1 MEAVLRVTPLPGE
14 TTWSFLHRVASAYRL
29 QVTDLTAWWQWANPV
44 HQRHGVRPDGE
55 VLLNVVAQGQ
65 LAGWC
70 RVPAGHLAR
79 ALPSWTAGPTELA
92 GRGEDGQGWARWQS
106 GASEWGPVVF
116 GCRLCAARRGSG
128 VAPVWA
134 YWPQWRRLCA
144 RHGRWLLEVGEGHPV
159 EFVDAGNLVMELIRA
174 QRQWDRVER
183 IGQAADAAPRQVFG
197 LARAVVCG
205 WWGREDFWERETVW
219 GPRLEQLVAA
229 TRRWCPDPAGW
240 GVEQWRLLVR
250 DVVVFPEVVAVAEAL
265 VDPRMQQ
272 LAAGSGAGALV
283 RGRGGGERFT
293 AALGERLGRVWLGEL
308 EADGHGGPLASWAR
322 AAVREQRRPAGSPPQ
337 QGRYGLWWVH
347 SAHRPTEVGTGLR
360 RLSDPLGA
368 GPGAREGSGAAGR
381 GGPAARGWRVE
392 LAVPRRTG
400 HGRGLEQRH
409 AQLFTEGLEQARLHV
424 ERFGHLAIAHTGGRA
439 REEFDLGRW
448 LANRR
453 ADATSLTVEQT
464 EQLRRLDAWW
474 NPPWPVDWQRAWYR
488 ARAHV
493 HEQGPV
499 HGGDNLAGLPGW
511 LQRWLRHQI
520 ASYGQLHDGQRALLA
535 EIGLSTGEVELFH
548 TWSGQRRPVADGLA
562 VAHAYTARH
571 GHLAVSQPTVVDGF
585 ALGTWLRNQRQRQR
599 SLGRL
604 TRLGHR
610 LTDLDAWWN
619 PPWPVAWQRMWWA
632 SRYHLTGLP
641 DGVEWWPDAPNDEH
655 ITAWLREQSARR
667 TLLLPEQRRLV
678 DELLSLTGGM
688 PVWRP
693 RISDVA
699 WQSLSRLLPAR
710 SHTGGRPR
718 SERQI
723 LEGIVHIACTGQAWT
738 RLPPSL
744 GSFQACRRRFLIWSD
759 DGTLQQICCAVLSEE
774 DAAWQQRLAA
784 YLDPSE

>member
-1 MEAVLRVTPLPGE
+1 MEAVLRVTPVQGE
-14 TTWSFLHRVASAYRL
+14 TTWSFLHRVAAGYRL
-29 QVTDLTAWWQWANPV
+29 QVTDLTTWWQWANPMP
-44 HQRHGVRPDGE
+44 RRRDVRPDGE
-55 VLLNVVAQGQ
+55 VFLDEVAQGQ

-79 ALPSWTAGPTELA
+79 ALPSWAAGPAVLA
-92 GRGEDGQGWARWQS
+92 SSSGDRQGWARWRA
-106 GASEWGPVVF
+106 GASEWGPVVI
-116 GCRLCAARRGSG
+116 GCRLCAARRGTG
-128 VAPVWA
+128 GGRVWA
-134 YWPQWRRLCA
+134 YRRRWRRLCV
-144 RHGRWLLEVGEGHPV
+144 RHGRWLLDVGEGHPV
-159 EFVDAGNLVMELIRA
+159 EFVDAGDWGVELARA
-174 QRQWDRVER
+174 QRHWDRVA
-183 IGQAADAAPRQVFG
+183 QAGAAVGAAQREVFG

-205 WWGREDFWERETVW
+205 WWGRTEFWERDAVW
-219 GPRLEQLVAA
+219 EPRLQQVVAA
-229 TRRWCPDPAGW
+229 TRRWCPDLVGW

-272 LAAGSGAGALV
+272 LASGSGAGALV
-283 RGRGGGERFT
+283 RGRGGGERFA
-293 AALGERLGRVWLGEL
+293 AALGERLRRVWLGEL
-308 EADGHGGPLASWAR
+308 EADGHSGPLASWAR
-322 AAVREQRRPAGSPPQ
+322 AVVREQRRPAGSPPQ

-347 SAHRPTEVGTGLR
+347 SAHRPVEVGTGLR
-360 RLSDPLGA
+360 RLAGPLGA
-368 GPGAREGSGAAGR
+368 GPGSREDSGAAGR
-381 GGPAARGWRVE
+381 GGPAARGWRME

-409 AQLFTEGLEQARLHV
+409 AQLFAEGLEQARLHV
-424 ERFGHLAIAHTGGRA
+424 ERFGHLAVAHTDGRA
-439 REEFDLGRW
+439 REGFDLGRW

-499 HGGDNLAGLPGW
+499 RGGDNLAGLPGW

-520 ASYGQLHDGQRALLA
+520 SGYGQLHDGQRVLLA
-535 EIGLSTGEVELFH
+535 ELGLSTGEVELFH
-548 TWSGQRRPVADGLA
+548 TWPGRRRPVADGLA
-562 VAHAYTARH
+562 VAHAYAAGH

-632 SRYHLTGLP
+632 CRYHLTGLP
-641 DGVEWWPDAPNDEH
+641 DGVEWWPGAPNDEY
-655 ITAWLREQSARR
+655 TAAWLREQSARR
-667 TLLLPEQRRLV
+667 TLLLSEQRRLV
-678 DELLSLTGGM
+678 DELLSLTGGVPM
-688 PVWRP
+688 WQP
-693 RISDVA
+693 RISDAA
-699 WQSLSRLLPAR
+699 WQTLSGLLPAR

-723 LEGIVHIACTGQAWT
+723 LEAIVHIACTGQAWT
-738 RLPPSL
+738 RLPPAL
-744 GSFQACRRRFLIWSD
+744 GPFLACRRRFLLWRD
-759 DGTLQQICCAVLSEE
+759 DGTLKRICRAVLSEQ
-774 DAAWQQRLAA
+774 DTVWQQQLAA
-784 YLDPSE
+784 YVDFSA

>member
-1 MEAVLRVTPLPGE
+1 M
-14 TTWSFLHRVASAYRL
+14 
-29 QVTDLTAWWQWANPV
+29 Q
-44 HQRHGVRPDGE
+44 
-55 VLLNVVAQGQ
+55 
-65 LAGWC
+65 
-70 RVPAGHLAR
+70 
-79 ALPSWTAGPTELA
+79 
-92 GRGEDGQGWARWQS
+92 
-106 GASEWGPVVF
+106 
-116 GCRLCAARRGSG
+116 
-128 VAPVWA
+128 
-134 YWPQWRRLCA
+134 
-144 RHGRWLLEVGEGHPV
+144 
-159 EFVDAGNLVMELIRA
+159 
-174 QRQWDRVER
+174 
-183 IGQAADAAPRQVFG
+183 
-197 LARAVVCG
+197 
-205 WWGREDFWERETVW
+205 
-219 GPRLEQLVAA
+219 QLVAEN
-229 TRRWCPDPAGW
+229 R
-240 GVEQWRLLVR
+240 
-250 DVVVFPEVVAVAEAL
+250 
-265 VDPRMQQ
+265 
-272 LAAGSGAGALV
+272 SGALV
-283 RGRGGGERFT
+283 RGRGSSERFA
-293 AALGERLGRVWLGEL
+293 AALGKRLGREWLVVL

-322 AAVREQRRPAGSPPQ
+322 AAVREQRRPAGSLAQ

-347 SAHRPTEVGTGLR
+347 SAHRPVEVGTGLR

-381 GGPAARGWRVE
+381 GGPATQGWRVE
-392 LAVPRRTG
+392 LAVPRRAG

-424 ERFGHLAIAHTGGRA
+424 ERFGHLAVAHTDGRA
-439 REEFDLGRW
+439 REGFDLGRW

-474 NPPWPVDWQRAWYR
+474 NPPWPVDWQRAWYH

-499 HGGDNLAGLPGW
+499 HGGNNLAGLPGW

-520 ASYGQLHDGQRALLA
+520 SCYEQLHDGQRVLLA
-535 EIGLSTGEVELFH
+535 ELGLSTGEVEVFH
-548 TWSGQRRPVADGLA
+548 TWSGRRRPVADGLA

-655 ITAWLREQSARR
+655 ITAWLWEQSARR
-667 TLLLPEQRRLV
+667 TLLLPEQQCLV
-678 DELLSLTGGM
+678 DELLSLTGEM

-693 RISDVA
+693 RISNVA
-699 WQSLSRLLPAR
+699 WQTLSGLLPAR

-723 LEGIVHIACTGQAWT
+723 LEAIVHIACTGQAWT
-738 RLPPSL
+738 RLPPAL
-744 GSFQACRRRFLIWSD
+744 GPFQACRRRFLRWRD
-759 DGTLQQICCAVLSEE
+759 DGTLKRICRAVLPEG
-774 DAAWQQRLAA
+774 DAVWQQRLAA
-784 YLDPSE
+784 YIDTSA

>member
-1 MEAVLRVTPLPGE
+1 M
-14 TTWSFLHRVASAYRL
+14 
-29 QVTDLTAWWQWANPV
+29 
-44 HQRHGVRPDGE
+44 
-55 VLLNVVAQGQ
+55 
-65 LAGWC
+65 
-70 RVPAGHLAR
+70 
-79 ALPSWTAGPTELA
+79 
-92 GRGEDGQGWARWQS
+92 
-106 GASEWGPVVF
+106 
-116 GCRLCAARRGSG
+116 
-128 VAPVWA
+128 
-134 YWPQWRRLCA
+134 
-144 RHGRWLLEVGEGHPV
+144 

-183 IGQAADAAPRQVFG
+183 IGRAADAAPRQVFG

-250 DVVVFPEVVAVAEAL
+250 DVVLFPEVVAVAEAL

-272 LAAGSGAGALV
+272 MAAGSGAGALV

-293 AALGERLGRVWLGEL
+293 AALGERLGQVWLGEL
-308 EADGHGGPLASWAR
+308 ETDGHGGPLASRAR
-322 AAVREQRRPAGSPPQ
+322 AVVRERRRPAGSLVQ

-347 SAHRPTEVGTGLR
+347 SAHRPVEVGTGLR
-360 RLSDPLGA
+360 LLADPLGA
-368 GPGAREGSGAAGR
+368 GPGARGGSGAAGR
-381 GGPAARGWRVE
+381 GGPAARGWWVE
-392 LAVPRRTG
+392 LAVPRRAG

-409 AQLFTEGLEQARLHV
+409 AQLFAEGLEQARRHV
-424 ERFGHLAIAHTGGRA
+424 ERFGHLAIAHTASGA
-439 REEFDLGRW
+439 REGFDLGRW

-464 EQLRRLDAWW
+464 EQLRCLDAWW

-493 HEQGPV
+493 HEQGPA

-520 ASYGQLHDGQRALLA
+520 SCYEQLHDGQRVLLA
-535 EIGLSTGEVELFH
+535 GLGLSTGEVEVFH
-548 TWSGQRRPVADGLA
+548 TWSGRRRPVADGLA
-562 VAHAYTARH
+562 VAHAYTVRH
-571 GHLAVSQPTVVDGF
+571 SHLTVSQPTVVDGF

-619 PPWPVAWQRMWWA
+619 PPRPVAWQRMWWA
-632 SRYHLTGLP
+632 CRYHLTGLP
-641 DGVEWWPDAPNDEH
+641 DGVEWWPGAPDDEH
-655 ITAWLREQSARR
+655 ITAWLAEQSARR
-667 TLLLPEQRRLV
+667 ALLLPEQRRRV

-699 WQSLSRLLPAR
+699 WQTLSGLLPAR

-718 SERQI
+718 GERQS
-723 LEGIVHIACTGQAWT
+723 LEAIVHIACTGQAWT
-738 RLPPSL
+738 RLPPAL
-744 GSFQACRRRFLIWSD
+744 GPFQACRRRFIRWRD
-759 DGTLQQICCAVLSEE
+759 DGTLQQISRAVLPEGARSGSNGWPPTPALPEE
-774 DAAWQQRLAA
+774 IRHRVHQERGGH
-784 YLDPSE
+784 PMVRRSSTGTHPGMGVPVTGGGGRSGPGR